1 MPSRFYIG
9 LMSGTSLDGVDGVL
23 ARIHE
28 NGQMKVEG
36 HAFRPFDAPFRETL
50 LALNQSGPDEL
61 HRAALA
67 GNQVSRHYAQVV
79 GDLLAQ
85 TSLKPQ
91 DITAVG
97 AHGQTV
103 DKSADLSIVTVQ
115 TPDGQTG
122 LPVFSSVAAMAVWN
136 KAARPV
142 PADAIRVALAA
153 ASEGN
158 TRIVLDPGSETEFVF
173 RRPAI
178 KAMATQQE
186 WVPSFLNEAVGQAF
200 AEPLDDS
207 EPSVLAIY
215 LESGDPRSRLDGAEL
230 QISLKLEPGLN
241 QDEVQALVSRLA
253 EVWSTSEVIAESVD
267 SMQLRLIAAE

>member
-1 MPSRFYIG
+1 MDSHDHKHINKNRFTDSAGVPWKGRSFESNPFANDDGSANPELISALAEFRNNPADPREVFKAFAASRLLI
-9 LMSGTSLDGVDGVL
+9 
-23 ARIHE
+23 
-28 NGQMKVEG
+28 
-36 HAFRPFDAPFRETL
+36 PL
-50 LALNQSGPDEL
+50 LADLGESGE
-61 HRAALA
+61 
-67 GNQVSRHYAQVV
+67 
-79 GDLLAQ
+79 
-85 TSLKPQ
+85 
-91 DITAVG
+91 G

-122 LPVFSSVAAMAVWN
+122 LPVFSSVDSMGRWN
-136 KAARPV
+136 KTARPV
-142 PADAIRVALAA
+142 PSDAIRVALAA

-178 KAMATQQE
+178 KAMALQQE

-200 AEPLDDS
+200 AAPIDEG

-215 LESGDPRSRLDGAEL
+215 LESGDPQSRLDGAEL
-230 QISLKLEPGLN
+230 QISLKLEAGLS
-241 QDEVQALVSRLA
+241 QDEVQGLVTRLA
-253 EVWSTSEVIAESVD
+253 EAWSQSELIAESVD